1 MRRESRTLI
10 EYVRGFSEPITKITL
25 DLGFDDVPSVN
36 CRVAIQKNSGLDY
49 LSHHVL
55 CYRGVSHLGKQR
67 QEKLLQRFGHIGQQ
81 EKFLWNLMNII
92 RLA

>member
-55 CYRGVSHLGKQR
+55 CYRGVFTPGKTKAR
-67 QEKLLQRFGHIGQQ
+67 EVATEVWAYWTARKIPVELNEHY
-81 EKFLWNLMNII
+81 
-92 RLA
+92 